1 MRSFRAPGVD
11 RRDVQDS
18 DQSSVDVEDRR
29 TGTAQ
34 VFVPRAK
41 MLPPVN
47 GDRPLLDDAGT
58 DTVRALEFFRP
69 HTAEPSPPV
78 PELVRFRLF
87 AAMLDGDARGVTK
100 QNSVPCL
107 ANHLVKAIN
116 FILGTED
123 ELVERLTKLPK
134 LGERQNAWRL
144 TPFGIDAVPV
154 SGPVPGRRHPFDAR
168 WRLLTANHRVNLFGV
183 LGGRIDRP

>member
-1 MRSFRAPGVD
+1 MRSFRAPGID
-11 RRDVQDS
+11 RGDVQDR

-58 DTVRALEFFRP
+58 DTVRALELLRP
-69 HTAEPSPPV
+69 HAAEPSPPV

-87 AAMLDGDARGVTK
+87 AAMLDCDARGVTK
-100 QNSVPCL
+100 QNSVPCV
-107 ANHLVKAIN
+107 ANHPVKAIN
-116 FILGTED
+116 FLLGTEN
-123 ELVERLTKLPK
+123 ELVERLTKLPE
-134 LGERQNAWRL
+134 LGECQNARRL
-144 TPFGIDAVPV
+144 ICFRIDAVPL
-154 SGPVPGRRHPFDAR
+154 SGPLPGSRDLLDAR
-168 WRLLTANHRVNLFGV
+168 YGLLSADH
-183 LGGRIDRP
+183 